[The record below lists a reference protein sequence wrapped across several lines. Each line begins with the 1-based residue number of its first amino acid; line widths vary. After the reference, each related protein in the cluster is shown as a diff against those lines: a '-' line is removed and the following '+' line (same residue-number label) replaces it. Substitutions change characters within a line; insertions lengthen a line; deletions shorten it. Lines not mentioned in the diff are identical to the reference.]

1 MTTVDNYETSSTAA
15 DTFIFTMFPLAKSSY
30 LFNGANEQ
38 EWQISRNTNTKF
50 VVYGMVTI
58 FEDSL

>member
-1 MTTVDNYETSSTAA
+1 MTTVDSDKTVSTAA
-15 DTFIFTMFPLAKSSY
+15 DTFILTMFPLAKGSY

-50 VVYGMVTI
+50 VVYGMLTI
-58 FEDSL
+58 FEGSL